1 VLSISTCY
9 RFVLLLLSKITR
21 DLYPTLISRRRIFVF
36 TGIGNDKQIDS
47 GLHGNS
53 REGSLFVLEATQSM
67 NAKLQAGA
75 RLSSR
80 YRHLM
85 LHKPYG
91 VLTKFTDS
99 EGRPTLADYVV
110 EPRVYPAGRLD
121 MDSEGLLLLTSDG
134 ALAHRLTSPFHKVPK
149 TYLVQVERI
158 PDESALVQL
167 RQGVMI
173 KGKQTRQ
180 AKVQLL
186 QHEPIVHTRPVPIR
200 FRKSVPT
207 VWLRMEIQEGMNR
220 QIRHMTAQVGHPTLR
235 VIRVAIGSIRLG
247 SLLPGQW
254 RWLREGELRGLF

>member
-1 VLSISTCY
+1 M
-9 RFVLLLLSKITR
+9 
-21 DLYPTLISRRRIFVF
+21 
-36 TGIGNDKQIDS
+36 
-47 GLHGNS
+47 NS
-53 REGSLFVLEATQSM
+53 
-67 NAKLQAGA
+67 KLQTGA
-75 RLSSR
+75 NPRSQ

-91 VLTKFTDS
+91 VLSKFTDS

-134 ALAHRLTSPFHKVPK
+134 TLAHRLTSPFHKVPK

-158 PDESALVQL
+158 PDELALVQL
-167 RQGVMI
+167 RQGVML
-173 KGKQTRQ
+173 KGKRTRQ

-186 QHEPIVHTRPVPIR
+186 QHEPTVHPRPVPIR

-207 VWLRMEIQEGMNR
+207 AWLRMEIQEGMNR

-235 VIRVAIGSIRLG
+235 VIRVAIGPIRLG
-247 SLLPGQW
+247 SLPPGQW

>member
-1 VLSISTCY
+1 MNSKFQARALSQ
-9 RFVLLLLSKITR
+9 L
-21 DLYPTLISRRRIFVF
+21 P
-36 TGIGNDKQIDS
+36 
-47 GLHGNS
+47 H
-53 REGSLFVLEATQSM
+53 
-67 NAKLQAGA
+67 
-75 RLSSR
+75 
-80 YRHLM
+80 RHLM

-91 VLTKFTDS
+91 VLSKFTDP

-134 ALAHRLTSPFHKVPK
+134 DLAHRLTSPLHKVSK

-167 RQGVMI
+167 REGVMV
-173 KGKQTRQ
+173 KGKPTRP

-186 QHEPIVHTRPVPIR
+186 HDEPAVYPRPVPIH

-207 VWLRMEIQEGMNR
+207 AWLRVEIQEGMNR

-235 VIRVAIGSIRLG
+235 IIRVAIGSIRLG
-247 SLLPGQW
+247 SLPPGQW
-254 RWLREGELRGLF
+254 RELRTGELRGLS